1 MRLRRVRYGVPG
13 TLGDCLYW
21 EIGRGILARQK
32 EHGWGSRV
40 IDRLAA
46 DLRRAFPEAEGF
58 SPRNLKYMRAF
69 AQAWPDEQIV
79 QGPLAQI
86 TWYHNLT
93 LLEKVKG
100 REERLWYA
108 AKANQPTRDR
118 DSSAETSEG
127 YSCPGWGGHSA
138 GATLVVSNGG
148 SGHETCGRRSHFQN
162 FFPPPHRFSISVRVG
177 TYTRSPGRS
186 L

>member
-1 MRLRRVRYGVPG
+1 MRG
-13 TLGDCLYW
+13 
-21 EIGRGILARQK
+21 
-32 EHGWGSRV
+32 
-40 IDRLAA
+40 
-46 DLRRAFPEAEGF
+46 
-58 SPRNLKYMRAF
+58 F

-138 GATLVVSNGG
+138 GATLVVPNGG